1 MTSGLEEAL
10 EHTGGHGRIAE
21 GVSIS
26 TFLAS
31 LATAIVVFVV
41 EFLLF
46 LLLKGKLSR
55 IYQPR
60 TYLVPDRERTTPSP
74 PGLFRWII
82 PVFRTSSSEFIQKC
96 GLDAYFFLRY
106 LRMLLKIFVPLGL
119 VILPVLLPINQVGG
133 KGNNYEHGTSG
144 NKYTVTGLDQLAW
157 GNVTPEHTNRY
168 WAHLVMAVIAI
179 IYVCAVFFDELRNYI
194 RLRQA
199 YLTSPQHRLRA
210 SATTVLVTSI
220 PPDWLNMDAL
230 DRLFDVFPGGVR
242 NIWLNRNFDDL
253 NEKVKARNDIALKL
267 ESAETDLIAKCK
279 KAQLRKAKAEAKK
292 AGKSQSSAEKQE
304 QTAADKRAS
313 QMAMGPG
320 ISSGNPHQAH
330 TVREMLRGQP
340 EGPQEKRSEDGPR
353 RAFDPAFAAAE
364 VVGQG
369 VGKLGKTVLGGFKK
383 VEHGIEK
390 PLSRTGGFIAT
401 TDNILPPR
409 SNTPPGPDHLG
420 TTDILPPR
428 ANTPP
433 VPDPLASGSQSAT
446 TPAKP
451 VGLRRSQHLSL
462 RGRKIG
468 PDSGQDAGQDDTMC
482 CDPTA
487 PSKPPF
493 WRRMSSHPKSPDV
506 READEYPL
514 TAPETPAPETPATP
528 APGDS
533 NKLDKNEKHKDGRK
547 EGDKLEGEK
556 YPMAYNEKFEHED
569 YGEPLWKEYI
579 RPKDRETMRLPIF
592 GWSWMPSLW
601 LLGKKVDTIDYCRKE
616 LARLN
621 LEIEIDQQHPERFP
635 LMNSA
640 FIQFNHQVAAHM
652 ACQSVSHH
660 LPKQMAP
667 RVVEISPDDVIW
679 DNMSIKWWERYLRSF
694 GIITIVCA
702 MVVGWAF
709 PVAFTG
715 LLSQLAYLESAFPW
729 LAWLGKLP
737 DWFISAIQ
745 GILPAMCLAILMA
758 LLPLILRFLSRTQ
771 GLFTG
776 MSIEL
781 TVQNYYFAF
790 LFVQLFLVVTI
801 ASSFS
806 TIIENVTDVTS
817 WPQLLAVNI
826 PKSSNYFFSYMILQA
841 MSVSAG
847 ALVQIFGLLSWFIL
861 APILDSTARKKWAR
875 TTNLNQMQWG
885 TFFPVYTTLA
895 SIGLIYCVIAPL
907 ILVFNIITFGLFWFV
922 YRYNT
927 LYVTKFRFDTGG
939 LLFPRAINQLFT
951 GIYIMEVC
959 LIGLFFLVR
968 DANNDVACKG
978 QAICMIV
985 VLILTAGYQILLNE
999 AFSPLIRY
1007 LPITLEDD
1015 ALRRD
1020 DEFRRAQHARL
1031 GIALDDDDDE
1041 DGDIEHTLAKHEHQ
1055 ERQHNK
1061 ELREDIELK
1070 PLETNVPNQKRHNSD
1085 LLSTPKLGDKRPSWA
1100 SNSSNR
1106 KSKYFG
1112 QNSTPST
1119 PTLRNMRE
1127 KMVQDTEAQG
1137 PGPNTVGQA
1146 LFAGIH
1152 DELEDLTPD
1161 ERDQLVQRA
1170 FQHEA
1175 LRAKRPVIW
1184 IPRDDLGVSDDEV
1197 YRTQRFSKHV
1207 WISNEYQ
1214 ALDGK
1219 CRTIFSRSPPDFSE
1233 VDLIQL

>member
-1 MTSGLEEAL
+1 MGALSGFPIGTTCACVPATSPDVNTTSCLALQTPLLIPPAPCYKYNHPQRKEACSPKS
-10 EHTGGHGRIAE
+10 
-21 GVSIS
+21 VSS
-26 TFLAS
+26 
-31 LATAIVVFVV
+31 
-41 EFLLF
+41 
-46 LLLKGKLSR
+46 
-55 IYQPR
+55 QPR
-60 TYLVPDRERTTPSP
+60 TYLVPDRERTKPSP
-74 PGLFRWII
+74 PGLFHWVG

-106 LRMLLKIFVPLGL
+106 LRMLLKIFLPLGFL
-119 VILPVLLPINQVGG
+119 ILPVLLPINRAGG
-133 KGNNYEHGTSG
+133 KGTSFKNGTAGDRWS
-144 NKYTVTGLDQLAW
+144 VTGLDQLAW
-157 GNVTPEHTNRY
+157 GNVTPQHTNRY
-168 WAHLVMAVIAI
+168 WAHLVMAFIVI
-179 IYVCAVFFDELRNYI
+179 IYVCAVFFDELRGFI

-220 PPDWLNMDAL
+220 PPDWLDMDAL

-242 NIWLNRNFDDL
+242 NIWINRNFDDL
-253 NEKVKARNDIALKL
+253 NEKVKMRNKLALKL
-267 ESAETDLIAKCK
+267 ESAETDLISKCK
-279 KAQLRKAKAEAKK
+279 EAQLKTVKTEAKK
-292 AGKSQSSAEKQE
+292 AGKSTTRAEKQE
-304 QTAADKRAS
+304 KKAADKRAS
-313 QMAMGPG
+313 KIAMGPG
-320 ISSGNPHQAH
+320 VSTGNPHDPH
-330 TVREMLRGQP
+330 TLQEMLH
-340 EGPQEKRSEDGPR
+340 GPADGHAKRSEDGPR
-353 RAFDPAFAAAE
+353 RVFDPAFAAAGA
-364 VVGQG
+364 VGQG
-369 VGKLGKTVLGGFKK
+369 VGKLGKSVLGGFKK
-383 VEHGIEK
+383 AENGFEGT
-390 PLSRTGGFIAT
+390 LSQTRGFVAT
-401 TDNILPPR
+401 TD
-409 SNTPPGPDHLG
+409 
-420 TTDILPPR
+420 DILPPR
-428 ANTPP
+428 GNTPP
-433 VPDPLASGSQSAT
+433 GTDHAVSGKKSSGESLRSQQQPETPDPGRTDTKSRDKAS
-446 TPAKP
+446 
-451 VGLRRSQHLSL
+451 L
-462 RGRKIG
+462 
-468 PDSGQDAGQDDTMC
+468 
-482 CDPTA
+482 
-487 PSKPPF
+487 KPPF
-493 WRRMSSHPKSPDV
+493 WRRMSSHTKSQGTP
-506 READEYPL
+506 EPDEYPL
-514 TAPETPAPETPATP
+514 TAPDTPATDAFP
-528 APGDS
+528 RGSVNAANDE
-533 NKLDKNEKHKDGRK
+533 KDKSD
-547 EGDKLEGEK
+547 GDKVEEEE
-556 YPMAYNEKFEHED
+556 YPLAYNEDFDNED

-579 RPKDRETMRLPIF
+579 RPKDRDTMRLPIF
-592 GWSWMPSLW
+592 GWSWMPSIW

-640 FIQFNHQVAAHM
+640 FVQFNHQVAAHM
-652 ACQSVSHH
+652 ACQAVSHH

-679 DNMSIKWWERYLRSF
+679 DNMSIKWWERYLRTF
-694 GIITIVCA
+694 GIVTLVCA

-715 LLSQLAYLESAFPW
+715 LLSQLSYLEGAFTW

-737 DWFISAIQ
+737 DWFISAVQ
-745 GILPAMCLAILMA
+745 GILPALCLAILMA

-806 TIIENVTDVTS
+806 TVIENITDVTS
-817 WPQLLAVNI
+817 WPELLASNI

-847 ALVQIFGLLSWFIL
+847 ALVQIFGLVSWFIL

-895 SIGLIYCVIAPL
+895 SIGLIYSVIAPL
-907 ILVFNIITFGLFWFV
+907 ILVFNIITFSLFWFV

-951 GIYIMEVC
+951 GLYVMEVC

-968 DANNDVACKG
+968 DEKDNVACKG

-985 VLILTAGYQILLNE
+985 ILVLTAGYQILLND

-1007 LPITLEDD
+1007 LPITLEE
-1015 ALRRD
+1015 AAIKRD

-1031 GIALDDDDDE
+1031 GLAIDDDE
-1041 DGDIEHTLAKHEHQ
+1041 VNDVEHALAEEERR
-1055 ERQHNK
+1055 ERQQGQDA
-1061 ELREDIELK
+1061 RDIELK
-1070 PLETNVPNQKRHNSD
+1070 PLETSGLDQKRQDSGS
-1085 LLSTPKLGDKRPSWA
+1085 LFPTSKLEHKRPSWA
-1100 SNSSNR
+1100 TNASR
-1106 KSKYFG
+1106 RRSKYFG
-1112 QNSTPST
+1112 LNPPSST
-1119 PTLRNMRE
+1119 PTIRAMRE
-1127 KMVQDTEAQG
+1127 KMALDTENQG
-1137 PGPNTVGQA
+1137 PAPNTVGQA

-1207 WISNEYQ
+1207 WVSNEYQ
-1214 ALDGK
+1214 ALDAK